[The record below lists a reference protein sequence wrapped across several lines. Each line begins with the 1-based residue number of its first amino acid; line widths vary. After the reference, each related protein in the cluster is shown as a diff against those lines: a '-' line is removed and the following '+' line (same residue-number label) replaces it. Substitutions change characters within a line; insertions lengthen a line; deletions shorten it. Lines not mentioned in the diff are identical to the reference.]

1 MSPMQKLMSKK
12 KPTYPITDALSAYL
26 SKYARNI
33 KIPIFYDD
41 LLRYQ
46 GAVTVYDKHG
56 NDSLWIQV
64 YYSESERKDIEL
76 SLKQMYSI
84 LHSDGSNALLP
95 YLNIDSIDYCTF
107 GNSKPFRIKVRNI
120 LNDNYIFLY
129 IKKADAS
136 RIYGLELEHLLSPNH
151 INFLVHGN
159 TLIEEHISGIPGDD
173 FITYHLD
180 SCSDQD
186 KREIAKEFV
195 KFNERCF
202 VRLLGDM
209 RSYNYVMVLT
219 NDFDRIQYRIRAID
233 FDQQS
238 YEGNVKVYRPQFL
251 KENNVLVDLVS
262 NVLEEPSIEQ
272 YKREERSLLAKR
284 ATSEKD
290 RLQEL
295 ITCMKDDEVSKL
307 DKISELKKA
316 LHKLTSDINFKK
328 AKNMGEI
335 LDAALDFIIRN
346 YKNDNPF
353 LR

>member
-1 MSPMQKLMSKK
+1 MKKLISKK
-12 KPTYPITDALSAYL
+12 KPAYPISEQLSEYL
-26 SKYARNI
+26 TKYARNI
-33 KIPIFYDD
+33 KIPIYYDD
-41 LLRYQ
+41 LLRFQ
-46 GAVTVYDKHG
+46 GSVTVFDARG
-56 NDSLWIQV
+56 NDTLWIQV
-64 YYSESERKDIEL
+64 YYSEFETKEIED
-76 SLKQMYSI
+76 SLKTMYSI

-95 YLNIDSIDYCTF
+95 YLNIDSIDFCTF
-107 GNSKPFRIKVRNI
+107 GNSKPFRVKVRNI

-173 FITYHLD
+173 FIKHHLEL
-180 SCSDQD
+180 CSDQD

-238 YEGNVKVYRPQFL
+238 YEGNQKVYKPQFL
-251 KENNVLVDLVS
+251 KENNVLVQLTAR
-262 NVLEEPSIEQ
+262 VLENASIEQ

-290 RLQEL
+290 RLEEL
-295 ITCMKDDEVSKL
+295 LACMKNATLSPAEKMKQLRKDL
-307 DKISELKKA
+307 LEL
-316 LHKLTSDINFKK
+316 TGDINFKK

-335 LDAALDFIIRN
+335 LESALDFIVRN
-346 YKNDNPF
+346 YETENPF
-353 LR
+353 L